1 VPGFIAFGCSV
12 QPSSPITVPISRF
25 FEGALLLLVS
35 SGFVTLVATGKLDFP
50 SILAVSGALVIRG
63 YAFITGRNWQLP
75 EKWTGYLTLL
85 YLAVY
90 ILDFLTGTFVSAT
103 VHLVLFSLIV
113 KLFSIHRDRDYVY
126 LAVLSFLSVLAAS
139 VLTVDAIFF
148 AAFIIFVVL
157 AVVTFASFEMR
168 RSAMAADVSAHDL
181 HLPPARLRRSLG
193 SLTAVLVIGI
203 FAGATVIFF
212 ALPRVTSSYL
222 GRFAPHNRYVTGFSN
237 TVQLGD
243 IGRVQQSDAVVM
255 HVQLLPGYRFP
266 QEIYWRGVALSL
278 FDGKRWY
285 NPPSASGTQRL
296 LDARSMFVPSLQNA
310 PRREL
315 RYRVLMEPIGT
326 NVFFGLP
333 FLETVAGNYRNVV
346 VDEYGAFTSFDRDR
360 TVGMY
365 TATSNIGRPQPDAL
379 RRAVADYPADT
390 TVRYLQLPQVD
401 PRVRRLARDITR
413 DATNNYDRARAIENY
428 LRVNFG
434 YTLELP
440 THTMSDP
447 IANFLF
453 ERKRGHC
460 EYFASS
466 MAIMLRTLG
475 IPARIVNGF
484 RGAEFNRVSGSYVVR
499 ARQAHSWV
507 EAYFPDQGWITF
519 DPTPAAGNAS
529 PEGFGELALYLDAAH
544 EFWREWIINYDFSHQ
559 RTLGAATID
568 GSRVKLNSMRDA
580 VDNWYSRTLAA
591 AGRGQ
596 ERLGSEPRRWTGM
609 AVAFLVFVLLAINAP
624 RIWRA
629 VRSARAARSP
639 RRNPEQAATIW
650 YARMEKT
657 VARRGWRKLPSQTP
671 QEFIE
676 TIADPHLRITVERF
690 TEKYERA
697 RFGESAEDAEQ
708 LSEVLEEVKRS

>member
-1 VPGFIAFGCSV
+1 
-12 QPSSPITVPISRF
+12 
-25 FEGALLLLVS
+25 
-35 SGFVTLVATGKLDFP
+35 
-50 SILAVSGALVIRG
+50 
-63 YAFITGRNWQLP
+63 
-75 EKWTGYLTLL
+75 
-85 YLAVY
+85 
-90 ILDFLTGTFVSAT
+90 
-103 VHLVLFSLIV
+103 
-113 KLFSIHRDRDYVY
+113 
-126 LAVLSFLSVLAAS
+126 
-139 VLTVDAIFF
+139 
-148 AAFIIFVVL
+148 
-157 AVVTFASFEMR
+157 
-168 RSAMAADVSAHDL
+168 
-181 HLPPARLRRSLG
+181 
-193 SLTAVLVIGI
+193 
-203 FAGATVIFF
+203 
-212 ALPRVTSSYL
+212 
-222 GRFAPHNRYVTGFSN
+222 
-237 TVQLGD
+237 
-243 IGRVQQSDAVVM
+243 
-255 HVQLLPGYRFP
+255 
-266 QEIYWRGVALSL
+266 
-278 FDGKRWY
+278 
-285 NPPSASGTQRL
+285 
-296 LDARSMFVPSLQNA
+296 
-310 PRREL
+310 
-315 RYRVLMEPIGT
+315 
-326 NVFFGLP
+326 
-333 FLETVAGNYRNVV
+333 
-346 VDEYGAFTSFDRDR
+346 
-360 TVGMY
+360 
-365 TATSNIGRPQPDAL
+365 
-379 RRAVADYPADT
+379 
-390 TVRYLQLPQVD
+390 
-401 PRVRRLARDITR
+401 VRRLARDITR

-440 THTMSDP
+440 THTVSDP
-447 IANFLF
+447 IADFLF

-466 MAIMLRTLG
+466 MAIMLRTLR

-580 VDNWYSRTLAA
+580 VDNWYSRLLAA

-609 AVAFLVFVLLAINAP
+609 AVACLVFVLLAINAP